1 MLSQDSR
8 FIQRRE
14 ILCSLNRRLGA
25 NAAAHEP
32 HAMLIALVN
41 SRGSSSRSV
50 SIAPAASVP
59 AIVASRPAV
68 SAFYVPCGIFL

>member
-1 MLSQDSR
+1 VISQDSR
-8 FIQRRE
+8 FIQRHR

-25 NAAAHEP
+25 NAAAHES
-32 HAMLIALVN
+32 HAILMALVN

-50 SIAPAASVP
+50 LIAPAASVP